1 VKKKKKQTAH
11 SPTTFHQFFLFILS
25 LVSSNLLLPYRK
37 PVERSTVS
45 SFSLSIRVVL
55 YIDGLLVL
63 SIYTGSV
70 PLPPHLHWYDTV
82 VDIIF
87 SAVRIN
93 QNCCDPFI
101 LHYTL
106 LIFGLH
112 QINNRTSNKTVG
124 QIGKWLVNTHASQ
137 NFH

>member
-1 VKKKKKQTAH
+1 LAAGNGNKSLKQPRLTLDSFKCFRRWLWRRRKKNKGVVGGVKKKKKQTAH

-55 YIDGLLVL
+55 YIDGLVL

-82 VDIIF
+82 V
-87 SAVRIN
+87 
-93 QNCCDPFI
+93 
-101 LHYTL
+101 
-106 LIFGLH
+106 
-112 QINNRTSNKTVG
+112 
-124 QIGKWLVNTHASQ
+124 
-137 NFH
+137 

>member
-55 YIDGLLVL
+55 YIDGLVL

-87 SAVRIN
+87 SGEN
-93 QNCCDPFI
+93 KPK
-101 LHYTL
+101 L
-106 LIFGLH
+106 LRSVYFALYFADIWPP
-112 QINNRTSNKTVG
+112 SNK
-124 QIGKWLVNTHASQ
+124 
-137 NFH
+137 